1 MRSTFTTLMQFRTVG
16 IIIALTTAFFSVSA
30 TASELDVPANAS
42 APSKLE
48 QGLVLPSVGQI
59 LGPLTDPDISQTLMQ
74 VEANPPIRTRGA
86 GGPALERLFA
96 ARCRSVVFI
105 AHKVG
110 SKKTDIATG
119 TGSIVSIDG
128 HILTAAHV
136 VAGGKRIA
144 VGIFPSCKPGAQP
157 EYFPAKIVRI
167 DSSVDLALLLL
178 VKLPSDIATMPLGR
192 LDEVRTGS
200 AVVMIGHPQNLFMSL
215 SQGTVS
221 AIRPNF
227 KFLKSRATVIQTD
240 GALNPGNSG
249 GPMLSSKGNLIG
261 VNSFIRGKASA
272 GLNFAVAVTD
282 VNAFLSGK
290 KTANKKIKKIK
301 KIKKPAQ
308 VAKNKKCEPKL
319 LKEWRKAKA
328 TYKMFDFGCKGQGNA
343 VYIKYDDREKG
354 GSFSIDRNRDGKID
368 LIYLLNK
375 KRNPYTSLWDDD
387 YDGSYDFRG
396 EHSSGE
402 LQPDSKVRI

>member
-144 VGIFPSCKPGAQP
+144 V
-157 EYFPAKIVRI
+157 
-167 DSSVDLALLLL
+167 LLFL
-178 VKLPSDIATMPLGR
+178 
-192 LDEVRTGS
+192 
-200 AVVMIGHPQNLFMSL
+200 HFHSL
-215 SQGTVS
+215 
-221 AIRPNF
+221 IE
-227 KFLKSRATVIQTD
+227 KY
-240 GALNPGNSG
+240 
-249 GPMLSSKGNLIG
+249 
-261 VNSFIRGKASA
+261 
-272 GLNFAVAVTD
+272 TD
-282 VNAFLSGK
+282 VS
-290 KTANKKIKKIK
+290 
-301 KIKKPAQ
+301 
-308 VAKNKKCEPKL
+308 C
-319 LKEWRKAKA
+319 
-328 TYKMFDFGCKGQGNA
+328 
-343 VYIKYDDREKG
+343 
-354 GSFSIDRNRDGKID
+354 
-368 LIYLLNK
+368 
-375 KRNPYTSLWDDD
+375 
-387 YDGSYDFRG
+387 
-396 EHSSGE
+396 
-402 LQPDSKVRI
+402 